1 MTTRH
6 EPHPPRVL
14 LRFPSLLLPS
24 RGRTTTT
31 TTERPQMVTTEGT
44 TGESVK
50 PAATTMLMREEEEAK
65 TAETTEN
72 LRKEAFRWPSLLRRS
87 ARRLT
92 WIPTSLR
99 TRIAAWFIGFFAL
112 AMGASILVTYEA
124 LLIRLDQ
131 RIDEDLRQEVAEL
144 RNLVDES
151 DPASRSDVG
160 RIFTVYLQ
168 RNVPSENEALITF
181 VNGEPHRRSRP
192 IVPYRLDQD
201 PALVERWATLREPDR
216 GRVNTP
222 AGRVEYLAVPVGPER
237 STHGVFVAA
246 IFRDREKSEVNA
258 AVTAVGAFGFAVLL
272 VASLIAWRLADRVIK
287 PVRELTTTARSIS
300 ETDLSAR
307 IPERGRDEV
316 AQLAATF
323 NSMLGRLERAFE
335 SQRRFLDDAGHELKT
350 PLTIVRGH
358 LELLGDDPKERRET
372 MPLVLD
378 ELDRMTRII
387 GDVLLLAKHERS
399 DFLELSTVDVGTL
412 TDELHAKAKALAPRD
427 WVIEKR
433 GRGVIIADRQRL
445 TQAMMQ
451 LALNAARYSET
462 GEAIRLGSNVSNG
475 EARFWISDQGP
486 GIPFEEQRM
495 IFERFQ
501 RGSDTRRWEGAGL
514 GLAIVKAIAEAHHGR
529 VELKSRPGSG
539 ATFTLVVAVDQPGAG
554 RTAL

>member
-1 MTTRH
+1 
-6 EPHPPRVL
+6 
-14 LRFPSLLLPS
+14 
-24 RGRTTTT
+24 
-31 TTERPQMVTTEGT
+31 
-44 TGESVK
+44 
-50 PAATTMLMREEEEAK
+50 
-65 TAETTEN
+65 
-72 LRKEAFRWPSLLRRS
+72 
-87 ARRLT
+87 
-92 WIPTSLR
+92 
-99 TRIAAWFIGFFAL
+99 
-112 AMGASILVTYEA
+112 
-124 LLIRLDQ
+124 
-131 RIDEDLRQEVAEL
+131 VAEL
-144 RNLVDES
+144 RNLVDET

-201 PALVERWATLREPDR
+201 PALVQRWATLGEPDR
-216 GRVNTP
+216 GRVSTP
-222 AGRVEYLAVPVGPER
+222 AGRVEYLAVPVGPES

-258 AVTAVGAFGFAVLL
+258 AVTAVGAFGLAVLL
-272 VASLIAWRLADRVIK
+272 LASLIAWRLADRVIK

-307 IPERGRDEV
+307 IPESGR
-316 AQLAATF
+316 
-323 NSMLGRLERAFE
+323 
-335 SQRRFLDDAGHELKT
+335 DAGHELKT
-350 PLTIVRGH
+350 PLTIIRGH

-387 GDVLLLAKHERS
+387 GDVLLLAKHDRS

-427 WVIEKR
+427 WVIERR
-433 GRGVIIADRQRL
+433 GRGVIVADRQRL

-451 LALNAARYSET
+451 LAVNAARYSET
-462 GEAIRLGSNVSNG
+462 GEAIRLGSNISNG

-486 GIPFEEQRM
+486 GIPFEEQRL

-554 RTAL
+554 RTAH

>member
-1 MTTRH
+1 MATTKGMTGKR
-6 EPHPPRVL
+6 
-14 LRFPSLLLPS
+14 
-24 RGRTTTT
+24 
-31 TTERPQMVTTEGT
+31 
-44 TGESVK
+44 VK
-50 PAATTMLMREEEEAK
+50 PAAMTMMREKEEAK
-65 TAETTEN
+65 TTETTEN
-72 LRKEAFRWPSLLRRS
+72 LRKETFRWPSLLRRS

-144 RNLVDES
+144 RNLVDET

-181 VNGEPHRRSRP
+181 VNGEPHHRSRP

-216 GRVNTP
+216 GRVSTP

-399 DFLELSTVDVGTL
+399 DFLELSTVDVGIL

-433 GRGVIIADRQRL
+433 GRGVIVADRQRL

-475 EARFWISDQGP
+475 EARFWISDEGP

-539 ATFTLVVAVDQPGAG
+539 ATFTLVIAVDQPGAE
-554 RTAL
+554 RTAR

>member
-1 MTTRH
+1 MTT
-6 EPHPPRVL
+6 PAPGW
-14 LRFPSLLLPS
+14 LRA
-24 RGRTTTT
+24 TA
-31 TTERPQMVTTEGT
+31 
-44 TGESVK
+44 VK
-50 PAATTMLMREEEEAK
+50 PEAATKEREEE

-72 LRKEAFRWPSLLRRS
+72 LREEAPAASWPSLLRRG

-92 WIPTSLR
+92 SIPTSLR

-112 AMGASILVTYEA
+112 AMGASILVTYQA

-131 RIDEDLRQEVAEL
+131 RIDEDLRQEAAELNNLVAET
-144 RNLVDES
+144 

-181 VNGEPHRRSRP
+181 VNGVPHHRSRQ
-192 IVPYRLDQD
+192 IVPYRLDKD
-201 PALVERWATLREPDR
+201 PALVERWATLRDSER
-216 GRVNTP
+216 GRVDTP
-222 AGRVEYLAVPVGPER
+222 AGRVEYLAVPVGPEG

-246 IFRDREKSEVNA
+246 IFRDREKGEVNA
-258 AVTAVGAFGFAVLL
+258 AVAAAGAFGVAVLL
-272 VASLIAWRLADRVIK
+272 IASLIAWRLADRVIK
-287 PVRELTTTARSIS
+287 PVRELTSTARSIS

-307 IPERGRDEV
+307 IPERSRDEV

-350 PLTIVRGH
+350 PLTIIRGH
-358 LELLGDDPKERRET
+358 LELLGDDPVERRET
-372 MPLVLD
+372 LPLVLD

-399 DFLELSTVDVGTL
+399 DFLELSTVDVGIL

-433 GRGVIIADRQRL
+433 GRGVIVADRQRL
-445 TQAMMQ
+445 TQAVMQ

-462 GEAIRLGSNVSNG
+462 GEAIGIGSNVSNG

-486 GIPFEEQRM
+486 GIPYEEQRM
-495 IFERFQ
+495 IFERFK

-529 VELKSRPGSG
+529 VELKSRPGAG
-539 ATFTLVVAVDQPGAG
+539 ATFTLVVAVDQPDGGG
-554 RTAL
+554 RSAL

>member
-1 MTTRH
+1 MTE
-6 EPHPPRVL
+6 EPEAE
-14 LRFPSLLLPS
+14 
-24 RGRTTTT
+24 TTK
-31 TTERPQMVTTEGT
+31 R
-44 TGESVK
+44 
-50 PAATTMLMREEEEAK
+50 REAEE

-72 LRKEAFRWPSLLRRS
+72 LRGDASVRWPSLLRRS
-87 ARRLT
+87 VRRLT

-131 RIDEDLRQEVAEL
+131 RIDEDLKQEAAEL
-144 RNLVDES
+144 RKLVDES
-151 DPASRSDVG
+151 HPASRADVG
-160 RIFTVYLQ
+160 RIFVLYLQ

-181 VNGEPHRRSRP
+181 VNGVPHKRSGQ
-192 IVPYRLDQD
+192 IVPYRLDTD
-201 PALVERWATLREPDR
+201 PALVNRWAMLRDTDR
-216 GRVNTP
+216 GRVGTP
-222 AGRVEYLAVPVGPER
+222 AGRVEYLAVPVGPKN

-246 IFRDREKSEVNA
+246 IFRDREKGEVTA
-258 AVTAVGAFGFAVLL
+258 AVQAAGAFGIAVLL
-272 VASLIAWRLADRVIK
+272 LASLIAWRLADRVIK
-287 PVRELTTTARSIS
+287 PVRELTSTARSIS

-323 NSMLGRLERAFE
+323 NSMLGRLERAFV

-387 GDVLLLAKHERS
+387 GDVLLLARHERS
-399 DFLELSTVDVGTL
+399 DFLELSTVDVGIL

-427 WVIEKR
+427 WVVDKR
-433 GRGVIIADRQRL
+433 GRGVIVADRHRL
-445 TQAMMQ
+445 TQAVMQ
-451 LALNAARYSET
+451 LALNAARYSAV

-486 GIPFEEQRM
+486 GIPFDEQRM

-529 VELKSRPGSG
+529 VELKSRPGAG
-539 ATFTLVVAVDQPGAG
+539 ATFTLVVAVDQPGGGG
-554 RTAL
+554 RSAL

>member
-1 MTTRH
+1 MMATKGKA
-6 EPHPPRVL
+6 RVT
-14 LRFPSLLLPS
+14 PA
-24 RGRTTTT
+24 
-31 TTERPQMVTTEGT
+31 
-44 TGESVK
+44 
-50 PAATTMLMREEEEAK
+50 AATTKGEEEEAK

-72 LRKEAFRWPSLLRRS
+72 LRKEDFRWPSLLRRS

-92 WIPTSLR
+92 RIPTSLR

-131 RIDEDLRQEVAEL
+131 RVDEDLRQEVAEL
-144 RNLVDES
+144 RNLVDET

-216 GRVNTP
+216 GRVSTP

-350 PLTIVRGH
+350 PLTIIRGH

-433 GRGVIIADRQRL
+433 GRGVIVADRQRL

-554 RTAL
+554 RSAL

>member
-1 MTTRH
+1 VTRNRPRAAEANLERAQTT
-6 EPHPPRVL
+6 
-14 LRFPSLLLPS
+14 
-24 RGRTTTT
+24 
-31 TTERPQMVTTEGT
+31 
-44 TGESVK
+44 
-50 PAATTMLMREEEEAK
+50 
-65 TAETTEN
+65 ETTEN
-72 LRKEAFRWPSLLRRS
+72 LRKEAPRIRWPSFLRRG

-131 RIDEDLRQEVAEL
+131 RIDEDLNQEAAEL
-144 RNLVDES
+144 RKLVDENAPMTS
-151 DPASRSDVG
+151 AEVG
-160 RIFTVYLQ
+160 RIFTLYLQ

-181 VNGEPHRRSRP
+181 VNGEPHKRSVSV
-192 IVPYRLDQD
+192 VPYRLDKD
-201 PALVERWATLREPDR
+201 PTLVMRWAALRDTDR
-216 GRVNTP
+216 GRAGTP
-222 AGRVEYLAVPVGPER
+222 AGRVEYLAVPVGPE
-237 STHGVFVAA
+237 SGTHGVFVAA

-258 AVTAVGAFGFAVLL
+258 AVLAAGAFGVAVLL
-272 VASLIAWRLADRVIK
+272 LASLIAWRLADRVIK
-287 PVRELTTTARSIS
+287 PVRELTTTATSIS

-307 IPERGRDEV
+307 IPEQGRDEV

-358 LELLGDDPKERRET
+358 LELLGDDPQERRET
-372 MPLVLD
+372 MPLVMD
-378 ELDRMTRII
+378 ELDRMTRIV

-399 DFLELSTVDVGTL
+399 DFLELSTVDVGIL

-427 WVIEKR
+427 WIVTQR
-433 GRGVIIADRQRL
+433 GRGVIVADRHRL
-445 TQAMMQ
+445 TQAVMQ
-451 LALNAARYSET
+451 LAQNAARYSEA
-462 GEAIRLGSNVSNG
+462 GEAIKLGSNVSNG

-486 GIPFEEQRM
+486 GIPYEEQRL
-495 IFERFQ
+495 IFERFK